1 TALPSGAVQVVWR
14 GSTAPHHIWSAFLTP
29 GRRAAG
35 PRDLGGS
42 VSGSP
47 WPEAAQ
53 GTARV
58 FFRGTDGRMW
68 QLTYRTDGR
77 WHPPARLAL
86 GQLGAAPFSAGGT
99 GSGPFEVFWRG
110 TGGALWAASDAGS
123 WTGPQRLGGHIR

>member
-1 TALPSGAVQVVWR
+1 
-14 GSTAPHHIWSAFLTP
+14 
-29 GRRAAG
+29 
-35 PRDLGGS
+35 
-42 VSGSP
+42 
-47 WPEAAQ
+47 
-53 GTARV
+53 
-58 FFRGTDGRMW
+58 MW